1 MERLSK
7 NGLDLIK
14 LAADKV
20 KGVWGKAFLA
30 SLIYVAPLIALC
42 FIPFAGWA
50 ISIACFGYLTL
61 GFINYMQQLLKGENP
76 SLKVLFVQKEF
87 AQAILLGIIMAVGVM
102 VGTLLF
108 VVPGVLVIAFYSLSL
123 FVLNEERIVN
133 VTDTLNVAAR
143 KMHRNK
149 TAMFAYKVIFYLFYA
164 LVGVAALVGMLFAV
178 ALYDSAAA
186 WAIVLGVS
194 VMLVAIV
201 LVAIITIYFYAANVI
216 FYSEIVRP
224 VVVTDYALTSEQVK
238 PAPVA
243 DTFTEIPVEEGIVA
257 EDAPAA
263 EVKEAPA
270 TEEVKPA
277 PAKKPAAK
285 KATTTAKTSTAKK
298 ASTTKTASK
307 ATTTKTTAAKKAT
320 ATTTKAAAA
329 KKPAAK
335 KTTTTKTTK

>member
-1 MERLSK
+1 MEKLSK
-7 NGLDLIK
+7 NGLDLIR
-14 LAADKV
+14 LAANKV

-42 FIPFAGWA
+42 FIPYAGWA

-87 AQAILLGIIMAVGVM
+87 SQAILLGIIMAVGVM

-108 VVPGVLVIAFYSLSL
+108 IVPGVLVIAFYSLSL

-133 VTDTLNVAAR
+133 VTDTLNVCAR
-143 KMHRNK
+143 KMHKNK

-164 LVGVAALVGMLFAV
+164 LIGVAALVGMLFSV
-178 ALYDSAAA
+178 ALFDNYAVWSV
-186 WAIVLGVS
+186 ILGIA

-201 LVAIITIYFYAANVI
+201 VIAIITIYFYAANVV

-224 VVVTDYALTSEQVK
+224 VVVTDYSLTSEQVK

-243 DTFTEIPVEEGIVA
+243 DTFTEIPA
-257 EDAPAA
+257 EAPAA
-263 EVKEAPA
+263 EEVKEEVKEEAPA
-270 TEEVKPA
+270 TVEAKPA
-277 PAKKPAAK
+277 AKKPAAK
-285 KATTTAKTSTAKK
+285 KATTAKTSTAKK
-298 ASTTKTASK
+298 ASTTKTTS
-307 ATTTKTTAAKKAT
+307 KTT
-320 ATTTKAAAA
+320 
-329 KKPAAK
+329 AAK
-335 KTTTTKTTK
+335 KTTTTKKTTK